1 MLTEI
6 EWWGGLLFIW
16 IAICYRIAY
25 KEYMAGGKVSLM
37 FLTFNLAFLSTGIVL
52 ALYFYALE
60 GGSGLFYIGALAIA
74 IVSCG
79 LMVFWPASEEDAK
92 EAEEELGKVVSALA
106 GIILFFPLLTS
117 LVLGLVKSIGI
128 FGTL

>member
-25 KEYMAGGKVSLM
+25 KEYMAGGKFSPM
-37 FLTFNLAFLSTGIVL
+37 FLTYNIAFLSTGIVL
-52 ALYFYALE
+52 ALYFYALQ
-60 GGSGLFYIGALAIA
+60 GSAGLFYLGTLALA

-79 LMVFWPASEEDAK
+79 MMVFWPAPEEEQK
-92 EAEEELGKVVSALA
+92 EVEEELGKAVSMLA
-106 GIILFFPLLTS
+106 GVILFFPLLTS
-117 LVLGLVKSIGI
+117 LALGLVKSIGL
-128 FGTL
+128 FGSL